1 MIFKIL
7 NLESD
12 SKPLQDQGGA
22 ASFGIRAKR
31 KERTGRQERET
42 WEVPHQPEPMAT
54 YLRDGSYV
62 LFIYMG
68 GRLAVK
74 RLKAVVYS

>member
-1 MIFKIL
+1 MIFKKL

-54 YLRDGSYV
+54 
-62 LFIYMG
+62 
-68 GRLAVK
+68 
-74 RLKAVVYS
+74 

>member
-1 MIFKIL
+1 MIFKKL

-12 SKPLQDQGGA
+12 SKPVQDQGGA

-31 KERTGRQERET
+31 KESTGRQERET

-54 YLRDGSYV
+54 
-62 LFIYMG
+62 
-68 GRLAVK
+68 
-74 RLKAVVYS
+74 